1 MKAGGSEKGQRKKT
15 YRSVSNAQRDSFK
28 QNLFILMFEKKMETV
43 TTQGQTVEQRF
54 KYLKVA
60 CAILWDVS

>member
-15 YRSVSNAQRDSFK
+15 YSSVPNAQRDSFK
-28 QNLFILMFEKKMETV
+28 QNLFILIFEKKTETV
-43 TTQGQTVEQRF
+43 TTQGQRVEQRF

-60 CAILWDVS
+60 CAIL

>member
-1 MKAGGSEKGQRKKT
+1 
-15 YRSVSNAQRDSFK
+15 
-28 QNLFILMFEKKMETV
+28 MFEKKMETV